1 MAEPVRTRQS
11 SCMHSSERDM
21 VLVHAIGELC
31 LDQGASVAT
40 GEGGLDV
47 ATWFWCRDMG
57 RGLLGAARSRPRFQ
71 VATGWTACRASSG
84 S

>member
-1 MAEPVRTRQS
+1 
-11 SCMHSSERDM
+11 M
-21 VLVHAIGELC
+21 VLMRAIEELYRG
-31 LDQGASVAT
+31 QGASVAK

-71 VATGWTACRASSG
+71 VATRWTACRASSRSRHDPSCHDKEG
-84 S
+84 L